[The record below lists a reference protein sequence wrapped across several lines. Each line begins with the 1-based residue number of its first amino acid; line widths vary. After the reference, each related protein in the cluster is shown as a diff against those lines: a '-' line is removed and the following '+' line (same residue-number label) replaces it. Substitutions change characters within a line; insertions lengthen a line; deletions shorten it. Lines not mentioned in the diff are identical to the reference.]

1 MADKSISE
9 LTAASQVGATDLFVL
24 EQGSVAKKLTG
35 QILENWLL
43 AMAQGHGGIISLT
56 KTSTAGLVDTYTI
69 TFSDDTY
76 TTFTVTN
83 GKGITS
89 IEKTNTS
96 GLTDTYT
103 ITYTD
108 NTTKTFNVV
117 NGKAISSLTDKWA
130 VSSSNTQ
137 TPTTW
142 YNTVREMTPTNRYL
156 WHYFVIAYNDGT
168 SVDTTKSVVGVYGDT
183 GDATFTWIKYAA
195 AQPTRNADMTDTPSN
210 WIGIYTGTATTA
222 PTSYTAYTWS
232 QFKGDTGNGIASI
245 AKTDTD
251 VLEDTYT
258 ITMTDSTTATFT
270 VTNGRSITNVA
281 LQSTSGL
288 ANTYRI
294 SFNDETH
301 VDFTVTNGKGI
312 TSITRTN
319 TTGLVDTYT
328 VAYNDGTNTTF
339 TVTNGKGISQI
350 RQTSSSGLVDTYT
363 ITYNDGTTSTF
374 TVANG
379 KSIST
384 IELTSTSGLVDT
396 YTVTFNDNTTT
407 TFTVTNGSNI
417 SSIERTSRNGLVDT
431 YTVTLTNGDT
441 STFTVTNAKS
451 ITSIVL
457 SSGTHAAGTTDIY
470 TINFNDGDTSQ
481 FTVYNGANGEGA
493 VSSVAGIG
501 VSGDAGD
508 VPLILWGSGAPTSST
523 AGQPKQL
530 YFDLNGGIMYICTG
544 ASGSTAS
551 WVSMGITVDATMS
564 TTSQNPLQNATIT
577 NKIGTGSLDSSFEA
591 QDLTSAANE
600 LKTSKAEKS
609 ATVSNV
615 AWDNTNGKLTKT
627 LNGNTTDIVAL
638 DANPTQSSKKPV
650 TSGGVYSKLSEKAP
664 LASPAFTG
672 TPTTPTPTLSD
683 DSTKV
688 ANTAWVRDVMTAENT
703 TYDDTL
709 STHTAGSVGE
719 ELASLKGSLNFQKIL
734 KFSASSV
741 TSPFSGMTG
750 SISDS
755 RFTADTRLLRYQ
767 FYTDQNASTPTG
779 DILADITTN
788 TAAGSVSIT
797 VNTIYGA
804 GSVVLV
810 FGKMT

>member
-56 KTSTAGLVDTYTI
+56 KTGTAGLVDTYTI

-89 IEKTNTS
+89 IEKTSTS

-108 NTTKTFNVV
+108 NTTKNFNVV

-137 TPTTW
+137 TPSTW

-168 SVDTTKSVVGVYGDT
+168 SVDTAKSVVGVYGDT
-183 GDATFTWIKYAA
+183 GDATYTWIKYAA
-195 AQPTRNADMTDTPSN
+195 ARPTRNADMTDTPSN

-222 PTSYTAYTWS
+222 PASYTAYTWS

-245 AKTDTD
+245 VKTDTD

-270 VTNGRSITNVA
+270 VTNGRSITDVV

-417 SSIERTSRNGLVDT
+417 STIERTSRNGLVDT
-431 YTVTLTNGDT
+431 YTVTLTNGST

-451 ITSIVL
+451 IASITQT
-457 SSGTHAAGTTDIY
+457 SGTHAAGTTDTY
-470 TINFNDGDTSQ
+470 TITFNDGDSST

-501 VSGDAGD
+501 VVGDQGD
-508 VPLILWGSGAPTSST
+508 VPLIQWGNGAPTVST
-523 AGQPKQL
+523 AGQLKQL
-530 YFDLNGGIMYICTG
+530 YFDLTGGIMYICVGT
-544 ASGSTAS
+544 GSTYTWA
-551 WVSMGITVDATMS
+551 SMGITVDNGWN
-564 TTSQNPLQNATIT
+564 SQSGNPLSNAFLAG
-577 NKIGTGSLDSSFEA
+577 KIGTGSLVSTFEA
-591 QDLTSAANE
+591 AELTSAVNE
-600 LKTSKAEKS
+600 LETDKAEKS

-627 LNGNTTDIVAL
+627 INGNTTDIVAL
-638 DANPTQSSKKPV
+638 DENPTSSSKKPV
-650 TSGGVYSKLSEKAP
+650 TSGGVYSKLAEKAP

-683 DSTKV
+683 DSTKM

-719 ELASLKGSLNFQKIL
+719 ELASLKGSLNTVCLRAAVKTISGNGTSSNTLTGLTADHVVGNWGMFSDANCTIPIPENSPPCDITITTAANAWSVTIANYSSTFYLRPTFIL
-734 KFSASSV
+734 K
-741 TSPFSGMTG
+741 
-750 SISDS
+750 
-755 RFTADTRLLRYQ
+755 
-767 FYTDQNASTPTG
+767 QN
-779 DILADITTN
+779 
-788 TAAGSVSIT
+788 
-797 VNTIYGA
+797 
-804 GSVVLV
+804 
-810 FGKMT
+810 